1 MQLKRKN
8 WCYIAIVLILLG
20 GILFC
25 VAMSSLG
32 WNFGDLSTVK
42 YETNTYDFS
51 EEIKDIKI
59 TTATAD
65 VKVLSW
71 EENFVRVVC
80 FEESKVK
87 HQTSFSD
94 GQLTVEKDDQ
104 RKWYDYIGLQFKT
117 PSVTVYLP
125 EKEYGLLSVKSST
138 GDIAVDK
145 EFTFA
150 AIDIVLSTGDVV
162 CYADADSDIRIKV
175 STGDVLLEGVVA
187 TSISI
192 STSTG
197 DVLGYDISVEKDFT
211 VDLTAGD
218 TRLAAVSC
226 GSFSSQADTGNLT
239 LNSFVARE
247 SISIVRST
255 GDVIFRGCDGAEITV
270 ETSTGDVLGSLLSG
284 KTFSVRTS
292 TGKVKIPENTEGGS
306 CTVKTSTG
314 NILLNI
320 VE

>member
-1 MQLKRKN
+1 MLLKREI
-8 WCYIAIVLILLG
+8 WGYIAIVLILLG

-25 VAMSSLG
+25 VAMGSLG
-32 WNFGDLSTVK
+32 WDFGALSTVK

-51 EEIKDIKI
+51 EEIQDIKI

-65 VKVLSW
+65 VKVLPW
-71 EENFVRVVC
+71 EEGFVRVVC

-87 HQTSFSD
+87 HQASYKD

-125 EKEYGLLSVKSST
+125 NEEYGLLSIKSST
-138 GDIAVDK
+138 GDITLDK

-150 AIDIVLSTGDVV
+150 TIDMVLSTGDVI

-187 TSISI
+187 NSISI
-192 STSTG
+192 ETSTG
-197 DVLGYDISVEKDFT
+197 DVLGNEIVVEKDFT
-211 VDLTAGD
+211 VQLTTGD
-218 TRLAAVSC
+218 SRLTAVSC
-226 GSFSSQADTGNLT
+226 GSFTSQADTGDLT
-239 LNSFVARE
+239 LSSFAARE
-247 SISIVRST
+247 TISILRTT
-255 GDVIFRGCDGAEITV
+255 GDVIFEGCDGAEITV
-270 ETSTGDVLGSLLSG
+270 ETSTGDVRGSLLSG
-284 KTFSVRTS
+284 KNFSVSRS
-292 TGKVKIPENTEGGS
+292 TGKVEIPENTEGGS

-314 NILLNI
+314 DIILNL